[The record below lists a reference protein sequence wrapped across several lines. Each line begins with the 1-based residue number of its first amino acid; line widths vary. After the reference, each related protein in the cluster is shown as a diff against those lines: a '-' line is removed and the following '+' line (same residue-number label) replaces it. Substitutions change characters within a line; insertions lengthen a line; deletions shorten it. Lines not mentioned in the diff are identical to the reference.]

1 MYQKILI
8 VCVGNICRSPT
19 GERLLQK
26 KLPERQIA
34 SAGIRALTGNDADF
48 QAIKTALRHGVV
60 IAGHTARQLTVDMC
74 RQADLILVMEPAHIE
89 AVADI
94 LPAARSKT
102 MLFGQWLHKKA
113 SSTLTAK
120 AMKCLKPCLSSLKKP
135 PHFGQKNFSTPQIA
149 EPQETFPYVDKK
161 CFPKSRR
168 RPG

>member
-26 KLPERQIA
+26 KLPGHQIA

-60 IAGHTARQLTVDMC
+60 IAGHTARQLTVGMC

-94 LPAARSKT
+94 LPAAHSKT
-102 MLFGQWLHKKA
+102 MLFGQWLHKKSIPDPYRQSDDMFEA
-113 SSTLTAK
+113 VFEQLEEAATLW
-120 AMKCLKPCLSSLKKP
+120 
-135 PHFGQKNFSTPQIA
+135 A
-149 EPQETFPYVDKK
+149 EKLLQTTD
-161 CFPKSRR
+161 S
-168 RPG
+168 

>member
-19 GERLLQK
+19 GERLLKK

-60 IAGHTARQLTVDMC
+60 IAGHTARQLTVGMC

-94 LPAARSKT
+94 LPGAQQNHAVRSVAAQEKHPRP
-102 MLFGQWLHKKA
+102 L
-113 SSTLTAK
+113 
-120 AMKCLKPCLSSLKKP
+120 P
-135 PHFGQKNFSTPQIA
+135 PKRR
-149 EPQETFPYVDKK
+149 YV
-161 CFPKSRR
+161 
-168 RPG
+168 